1 MKRLRE
7 RNDLPHCAGSKSYAR
22 FNHEEV
28 IKYICLCFVIFVGNC
43 FSFSFSL
50 NYFYRYLF
58 VIYVNCM
65 TTDMYIW
72 HAPHSRRVVREDP
85 HKEGRHFRERPYT
98 GLMCMLLI

>member
-1 MKRLRE
+1 MKIYMFML
-7 RNDLPHCAGSKSYAR
+7 Y
-22 FNHEEV
+22 
-28 IKYICLCFVIFVGNC
+28 IFVTNC
-43 FSFSFSL
+43 FYFSL
-50 NYFYRYLF
+50 YYFYRYLF

-98 GLMCMLLI
+98 GLMRMLLI